1 MKKLE
6 LNQMEKFE
14 FMFFK
19 KNNLHNIK
27 IIFGVVFLL
36 CSLFSCTEDKSESKI
51 NSNVIVSSIK
61 KINNIDEQRIA
72 FNLLNSEEK
81 LLVWSD
87 KLNLIL
93 EDPNIN
99 NAQKTLIIELKNNL
113 KPCCFKDETNDEKE
127 YFKNIYVVNYLKEID
142 KVFTREQIEKIF
154 YNLYDYRIADNTK
167 KSCNCN
173 KGSLF
178 GCGASASCKNKTC
191 TDSNSGCG
199 FMWAWE
205 CNGIC
210 ELTDF

>member
-19 KNNLHNIK
+19 KNNLHKIK
-27 IIFGVVFLL
+27 IIFSVVFLL

-99 NAQKTLIIELKNNL
+99 NAQKILIIELK
-113 KPCCFKDETNDEKE
+113 
-127 YFKNIYVVNYLKEID
+127 I
-142 KVFTREQIEKIF
+142 
-154 YNLYDYRIADNTK
+154 
-167 KSCNCN
+167 
-173 KGSLF
+173 
-178 GCGASASCKNKTC
+178 
-191 TDSNSGCG
+191 
-199 FMWAWE
+199 
-205 CNGIC
+205 
-210 ELTDF
+210 